1 MKFLIKNS
9 YFSLITLFFAS
20 YAFAIDPVEIGKKY
34 QEDLEINLS
43 VIENLNKNLYEQ
55 KIEIKKDI
63 RTKIKKK
70 DNVILKKE
78 KLKNKNEIK
87 IEKSI
92 NKQLARIQST
102 VEEIP
107 NQIQIFFNSNTA
119 NLKEDDSKKIKD
131 FINNKI
137 DKKNLNFKITSYAKT
152 NKSEDASR
160 RLSLDRAINIRSILL
175 DQGIPAKNLIVKSF
189 GDAKNKENKV
199 IIEFEKR

>member
-55 KIEIKKDI
+55 
-63 RTKIKKK
+63 
-70 DNVILKKE
+70 
-78 KLKNKNEIK
+78 K

>member
-78 KLKNKNEIK
+78 NLKNENEIK

-119 NLKEDDSKKIKD
+119 NLKEDD
-131 FINNKI
+131 
-137 DKKNLNFKITSYAKT
+137 
-152 NKSEDASR
+152 
-160 RLSLDRAINIRSILL
+160 
-175 DQGIPAKNLIVKSF
+175 
-189 GDAKNKENKV
+189 
-199 IIEFEKR
+199 